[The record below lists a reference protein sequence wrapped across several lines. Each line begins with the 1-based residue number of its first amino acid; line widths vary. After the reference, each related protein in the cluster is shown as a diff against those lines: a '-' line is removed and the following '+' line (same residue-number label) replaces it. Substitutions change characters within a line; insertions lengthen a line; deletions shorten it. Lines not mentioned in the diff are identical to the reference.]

1 MYKKLCTK
9 KLKPSQAKLKEYFGH
24 SFKVIVEAEV
34 NVCRNVQQATLPLVV
49 GMRAG
54 PSLLGRNWLNVLGLD
69 WKEIHLV
76 RSIDLLRSLV
86 DKYTEVFKKDLG
98 ELKGHKAKIHVDS
111 EAQPKFCKACAIP
124 YPMRS
129 KVEEEV
135 ARLQKQ
141 GIITPVCPL

>member
-1 MYKKLCTK
+1 MYKKLCAK
-9 KLKPSQAKLKEYFGH
+9 KLKLSQAKLKEYSGH
-24 SFKVIVEAEV
+24 SIKVIVEAEV
-34 NVCRNVQQATLPLVV
+34 NVCHNVQQATLPLAV

-54 PSLLGRNWLNVLGLD
+54 PSLIGCNWLDVLGLD

-76 RSIDLLRSLV
+76 GSIDLLRSLM
-86 DKYTEVFKKDLG
+86 DKYTEVFNEGLG

-124 YPMRS
+124 YPMS

-135 ARLQKQ
+135 ALLQKQ

>member
-1 MYKKLCTK
+1 MYKKLCAK
-9 KLKPSQAKLKEYFGH
+9 KLKPSQAKLKGYSGH
-24 SFKVIVEAEV
+24 SIKVIVEAEV
-34 NVCRNVQQATLPLVV
+34 NVCHNVQQATLPLVV

-54 PSLLGRNWLNVLGLD
+54 PSLLGRNWLDVLALD

-76 RSIDLLRSLV
+76 GSIDLLRSLM
-86 DKYTEVFKKDLG
+86 DKYAEVFNEGLG
-98 ELKGHKAKIHVDS
+98 ELKGHKAHVDS
-111 EAQPKFCKACAIP
+111 EAQPKFCKACTIP